1 MVETARARLDVLQEP
16 VLDQNLGGRQII
28 TGDMVVPNDAIQRP
42 P

>member
-1 MVETARARLDVLQEP
+1 VVETARARLDVLEEP

-28 TGDMVVPNDAIQRP
+28 TSDMIVPNDAIQRP

>member
-1 MVETARARLDVLQEP
+1 MVETARTRLEVLEEP

-28 TGDMVVPNDAIQRP
+28 AGNMVVPNDPIERP